1 MSKRENIIANIV
13 TTLNTI
19 TEDNGYHYNIN
30 TVTREIKHFRELDDY
45 PSVLI
50 VGAGEER
57 ESKSLSGNYV
67 RSLLTVRIRGIVQ
80 AESDI
85 ETAAN
90 NFLDDIETALCSADS
105 RRRGGYAEDTWPSK
119 VYMYSGTSDN
129 IQIFDFDFELWYNFI
144 YGSP

>member
-1 MSKRENIIANIV
+1 MSKRESIIANIV

-19 TEDNGYHYNIN
+19 TVLNEYHYDIN
-30 TVTREIKHFRELDDY
+30 TVTREIKHFRDLDSY
-45 PSVLI
+45 PSALV
-50 VGAGEER
+50 VNAGEER
-57 ESKSLSGNYV
+57 ESKSLSGGHV
-67 RSLLTVRIRGIVQ
+67 RSLLTVRIRGIVK
-80 AESDI
+80 ADEEI

-119 VYMYSGTSDN
+119 IYMYSGTSDD
-129 IQIFDFDFELWYNFI
+129 IQIFDLDVEMWYNYL